1 MTTVATTT
9 VTTTATMTTNQR
21 IRPLFDLSEKVAV
34 VTGSSKGIGEA
45 MARGLAEFGAKVI
58 ISSRKQE
65 AVDTVAEAFRAD
77 GLEAT
82 GIACHVGD
90 GEQRKQLIEKTIAT
104 YGRLDILIN
113 NAATNPYF
121 GPIENLPPAAL
132 QKTMD
137 INLTAAL
144 ELSNLALPHL
154 IEVGGGSIIHI
165 SSVEGLQASPG
176 FSAYNLS
183 KAGIIMLGK
192 NQSVEWAKHNVRV
205 NVICPG
211 LVKTKLSQLLWQNEA
226 LVQQAEKG
234 IPLGRMASPDEM
246 AGLAV
251 WLASPAASYCT
262 GAVIGNDGGFLNAG
276 PLG

>member
-1 MTTVATTT
+1 MQH
-9 VTTTATMTTNQR
+9 QR
-21 IRPLFDLSEKVAV
+21 IRPRFDLTGRVAV

-45 MARGLAEFGAKVI
+45 MARGLAEYGAKVVV
-58 ISSRKQE
+58 SSRSQE
-65 AVDTVAEAFRAD
+65 SVDAVAEQYRQD

-90 GEQRKQLIEKTIAT
+90 ADDRRRLIEQTVAT

-121 GPIENLPPAAL
+121 GPVEGLTPEAY
-132 QKTMD
+132 QKTLD
-137 INLTAAL
+137 VNLTAAL

-154 IEVGGGSIIHI
+154 RASGHGAVIHI
-165 SSVEGLQASPG
+165 SSIEGLHANPN
-176 FSAYNLS
+176 FAAYNIS

-192 NQSVEWAKHNVRV
+192 SQAREWAADNVRV

-211 LVKTKLSQLLWQNEA
+211 LVKTKLSRALWENEKMA
-226 LVQQAEKG
+226 DRMLQS
-234 IPLGRMASPDEM
+234 IPLNRMASPDEL

-251 WLASPAASYCT
+251 WLAGDAASYVT
-262 GAVIGNDGGFLNAG
+262 GSVIVADGGM
-276 PLG
+276 LG

>member
-1 MTTVATTT
+1 ME
-9 VTTTATMTTNQR
+9 NLR
-21 IRPLFDLSEKVAV
+21 IRPRFELTGRVAI

-45 MARGLAEFGAKVI
+45 MARGLAEFGAKVVV
-58 ISSRKQE
+58 SSRNQK
-65 AVDTVAEAFRAD
+65 AVDEVAAGYRAD

-90 GEQRKQLIEKTIAT
+90 ATDRRNLIEQTIAT

-121 GPIENLPPAAL
+121 GPVEGLTAEAY
-132 QKTMD
+132 QKTLD
-137 INLTAAL
+137 VNLTAAL

-154 IEVGGGSIIHI
+154 RKSDHGAVIHI
-165 SSVEGLQASPG
+165 SSIEGLHANPN
-176 FSAYNLS
+176 FAAYNIS

-192 NQSVEWAKHNVRV
+192 SQAREWAADKVRV

-211 LVKTKLSQLLWQNEA
+211 LVKTKLSRALWENEDLA
-226 LVQQAEKG
+226 RQFTNM
-234 IPLGRMASPDEM
+234 IPLNRMADPDEI

-251 WLASPAASYCT
+251 WLASDAASYVT
-262 GAVIGNDGGFLNAG
+262 GATFVADGGM
-276 PLG
+276 LG

>member
-1 MTTVATTT
+1 MA
-9 VTTTATMTTNQR
+9 NHR
-21 IRPLFDLSEKVAV
+21 IRTRFDLSGRVAV

-58 ISSRKQE
+58 VSSRSQE
-65 AVDTVAEAFRAD
+65 AVDAVAAGYRED
-77 GLEAT
+77 GMEAT

-90 GEQRKQLIEKTIAT
+90 ANDRRRLINRTIDA

-121 GPIENLPPAAL
+121 GPVEGLTPEAY
-132 QKTMD
+132 QKTLD

-154 IEVGGGSIIHI
+154 RKSGHGAVIHI
-165 SSVEGLQASPG
+165 SSIEGLHANPN
-176 FSAYNLS
+176 FAAYNIS
-183 KAGIIMLGK
+183 KAGLIMLGK
-192 NQSVEWAKHNVRV
+192 SQAREWASDNIRV

-211 LVKTKLSQLLWQNEA
+211 LVKTKLSRALWENEQLAEHF
-226 LVQQAEKG
+226 VQS
-234 IPLGRMASPDEM
+234 IPLGRMAVPDEI

-251 WLASPAASYCT
+251 YLAGEGASYVT
-262 GAVIGNDGGFLNAG
+262 GGVFLADGGML
-276 PLG
+276 

>member
-1 MTTVATTT
+1 MQ
-9 VTTTATMTTNQR
+9 NLR
-21 IRPLFDLSEKVAV
+21 IHSRFDLTGRVAI

-45 MARGLAEFGAKVI
+45 MARGLAEFGASVVV
-58 ISSRKQE
+58 SSRNQE
-65 AVDTVAEAFRAD
+65 AVDGVAEAFRAD

-90 GEQRKQLIEKTIAT
+90 PEDRKRLIKSCIDR

-121 GPIENLPPAAL
+121 GPIEGLTAAAY
-132 QKTMD
+132 QKTLD

-154 IEVGGGSIIHI
+154 RKSGHGSVIHI
-165 SSVEGLQASPG
+165 SSVEGLHANPHFG
-176 FSAYNLS
+176 AYNIS

-192 NQSVEWAKHNVRV
+192 SQASEWAADNIRV

-211 LVKTKLSQLLWQNEA
+211 LVKTKLSKALWENERA
-226 LVQQAEKG
+226 ANHFLKSV
-234 IPLGRMASPDEM
+234 PLRRMATPDEL
-246 AGLAV
+246 AGTAV
-251 WLASPAASYCT
+251 WLAGDAASYVT
-262 GAVIGNDGGFLNAG
+262 GTVVVADGGMVG
-276 PLG
+276 